1 MRSKAEKLELF
12 RSADIYPV
20 ISSEYCLDRDPAE
33 IFAAAAEA
41 GEKIIQLREKH
52 KGDKYLYELACK
64 CRPIADRFG
73 VLMMI
78 DDRVDI
84 ALASGADGVHLG
96 QEDMPVSI
104 AKKIAPELFI
114 GNSTHNPEEALAAF
128 EAGADCINV
137 GPIYPTQT
145 KNVSCG
151 VVGLQMISEVTSKVP
166 LPFSVMGGIKIHR
179 FEELLKAGAQ
189 VLAMVT
195 EITTAPDVY
204 AKVRELREEYARCR
218 KNG

>member
-1 MRSKAEKLELF
+1 MRSKAEKLEIF
-12 RSADIYPV
+12 RSADIYSV
-20 ISSEYCLDRDPAE
+20 ISSEFCLGRSPEE

-41 GEKIIQLREKH
+41 GAKIIQLREKN

-64 CRPIADRFG
+64 CRPLADRFG

-78 DDRVDI
+78 DDRVDV
-84 ALASGADGVHLG
+84 ALAAEADGVHLG
-96 QEDMPVSI
+96 QDDMPI
-104 AKKIAPELFI
+104 EAARKIAPELFI
-114 GNSTHNPEEALAAF
+114 GNSTHNVEEAVAAWK
-128 EAGADCINV
+128 AGADCINV

-145 KNVSCG
+145 KTVNCG
-151 VVGLQMISEVTSKVP
+151 AVGLQMISDVTSKVP

-179 FEELLKAGAQ
+179 FGELLENGAQ

-218 KNG
+218 KK

>member
-1 MRSKAEKLELF
+1 MRSKAEKLEIF
-12 RSADIYPV
+12 RSADIYSV
-20 ISSEYCLDRDPAE
+20 ISSEFCLGRSPEE

-41 GEKIIQLREKH
+41 GAKIIQLREKN
-52 KGDKYLYELACK
+52 KGDKYLYDLACK
-64 CRPIADRFG
+64 CRPLADRFG

-78 DDRVDI
+78 EDRVDV
-84 ALASGADGVHLG
+84 ALAAGADGVHLG
-96 QEDMPVSI
+96 QDDMPI
-104 AKKIAPELFI
+104 EAARKIAPELFI
-114 GNSTHNPEEALAAF
+114 GNSTHNVEEAVAAWK
-128 EAGADCINV
+128 AGADCINV

-145 KNVSCG
+145 KTVNCG
-151 VVGLQMISEVTSKVP
+151 AVGLQMISDVTSKVP

-179 FEELLKAGAQ
+179 FGELLENGAQ

-218 KNG
+218 KK

>member
-1 MRSKAEKLELF
+1 MRSKAEKLEIF
-12 RSADIYPV
+12 RSADIYSV
-20 ISSEYCLDRDPAE
+20 ISSEFCLGRSPEE

-41 GEKIIQLREKH
+41 GAKIIQLREKN

-64 CRPIADRFG
+64 CRPLADRFG

-78 DDRVDI
+78 DDRVDV
-84 ALASGADGVHLG
+84 ALAAGADGVHLG
-96 QEDMPVSI
+96 QDDIPIE
-104 AKKIAPELFI
+104 AARKIAPELFI
-114 GNSTHNPEEALAAF
+114 GNSTHNVEEAVAAWK
-128 EAGADCINV
+128 AGADCINV

-145 KNVSCG
+145 KTVNCG
-151 VVGLQMISEVTSKVP
+151 AVGLQMISDVTSKVP

-179 FEELLKAGAQ
+179 FGELLENGAQ

-218 KNG
+218 KK